1 VRPWRGRKGAAWS
14 VGSVEGSNNRSCP
27 PVQGSKPRPVPSVRV
42 CRVPARCPVSEDAHT
57 AQEVVE
63 RTKDRLACAADDCA
77 LFMYGTVPNLAIAI
91 NVLRLRGFRYVTN
104 WTWDKIKTG
113 TGYWNRNRHEHLL
126 LGIKGNIPC
135 PAPGQQWESLL
146 SFKATEHSAKP
157 EQFLKMIEEYFP
169 NLPKIELNRRGPP
182 RSGWSSWGLEAEEST
197 PETD

>member
-1 VRPWRGRKGAAWS
+1 
-14 VGSVEGSNNRSCP
+14 
-27 PVQGSKPRPVPSVRV
+27 VQGSKPRPVPSVRV

-57 AQEVVE
+57 AQEIVE

-77 LFMYGTVPNLAIAI
+77 LFMYGTVPHLAIAI

-113 TGYWNRNRHEHLL
+113 TGYWNRNRHEQSIARDQRQHHVSRA
-126 LGIKGNIPC
+126 G
-135 PAPGQQWESLL
+135 PAMGVAAKLQGDRAL
-146 SFKATEHSAKP
+146 SEARAIS
-157 EQFLKMIEEYFP
+157 KMIEEYFP